1 MPLVQMVRC
10 RLKGWGRGLRAL
22 LYHVETLKLLDPELV
37 QRILGVGPGN
47 LGSRGIWGLRV
58 VAINHMGGGWSFNIL
73 TTIWPY

>member
-1 MPLVQMVRC
+1 M
-10 RLKGWGRGLRAL
+10 
-22 LYHVETLKLLDPELV
+22 LKLLDPELV

-58 VAINHMGGGWSFNIL
+58 VAINHTVVVEAGGGGYFNIL

>member
-1 MPLVQMVRC
+1 M
-10 RLKGWGRGLRAL
+10 
-22 LYHVETLKLLDPELV
+22 LKLLDPELV

-58 VAINHMGGGWSFNIL
+58 VAINHTVVVEAGGGYFNIL